1 MKLSIIIVNYN
12 VQHFLESC
20 LRSVMVACEGIAA
33 EVFVVDNDSV
43 DGSVAMVQARF
54 PQVNLIANR
63 ENVGFSRA
71 NNQAM
76 RVAKGEYV
84 LLLNPDTLVEA
95 DTFHKAV
102 AFMESHPD
110 CGGLGIRMVDGK
122 GNFLPESKR
131 ALPTPEVAF
140 YKIFGLSWLFPGS
153 KRFGRYHLTY
163 LSNDETHEVE
173 VLSGAFMLMRKEAL
187 DKVGLLDEDF
197 FMYGEDVDLSYRII
211 KGGWKNYYYPDARII
226 HYKGESTKKGSL
238 NYVYV
243 FYNAMAIFARKHFSA
258 ERARMFSLLINV
270 AIVFRAT
277 IALVSRFVR
286 TVTVPLVDGAVIY
299 GGLFLIARYWESRV
313 RAGDG
318 LHYPDAFFLLVLP
331 AYIMVW
337 LLAVWFAG
345 GYDRPVKIQRILLGL
360 LAGSGIILI
369 GYGLLGEK
377 VRFSRAVVLLGSVW
391 AMLAVPMLRFM
402 FHAMRLD
409 GFELT
414 GERNR
419 RFAIV
424 GGADEVQ
431 RVEGLLMETF
441 RSPQFIGHVAA
452 GAEVYDGALGTV
464 QQLDDIIRIHRVTE
478 VIFCAKD
485 MPAQRIIDIMTQT
498 PHQQVDFKIA
508 PQESMFLIGSNSINT
523 AGDLYTFGL
532 NAVSKPGNLRFRRL
546 FDLTVAAS
554 LLVLSPL
561 LLWAMHRPMGLI
573 RNILYVVMG
582 KRTWVGY
589 AKEQRADCDFHL
601 PKIPRGILSPLDGMD
616 SGDLDA
622 EGLVRLNIRYAK
634 DYSALNDLNI
644 VMKGLRELGR

>member
-1 MKLSIIIVNYN
+1 MKLSIVIVNYN

-20 LRSVMVACEGIAA
+20 LRSVMVAREGIEA

-54 PQVNLIANR
+54 PQVTLIANK

-76 RVAKGEYV
+76 RMAKGELV

-95 DTFHKAV
+95 DTFRKV
-102 AFMESHPD
+102 IAFMDAHPD

-140 YKIFGLSWLFPGS
+140 YKIFGLSWLFPRS

-163 LSNDETHEVE
+163 LDEHRTHQVE

-258 ERARMFSLLINV
+258 ESARIFSMLIHL

-277 IALVSRFVR
+277 VALISRFVKA
-286 TVTVPLVDGAVIY
+286 VALPLADAGLIY
-299 GGLFLIARYWESRV
+299 AGLYIIAHYWESRV
-313 RAGDG
+313 RASDG
-318 LHYPDAFFLLVLP
+318 LHFPQEFFLLVLP
-331 AYIMVW
+331 AYIAVW
-337 LLAVWFAG
+337 LLSVWFAG
-345 GYDRPVKIQRILLGL
+345 GYDRPVKLQRIGLGL

-369 GYGLLGEK
+369 GYGLLGEEA
-377 VRFSRAVVLLGSVW
+377 RFSRAVILLGSVW
-391 AMLAVPMLRFM
+391 ALISVPMFRTML
-402 FHAMRLD
+402 HLLQLE
-409 GFELT
+409 GFDLS

-424 GGADEVQ
+424 GGADEVM
-431 RVEGLLMETF
+431 RVEGLLKETF
-441 RSPQFIGHVAA
+441 RSPQFIGHVAPDS
-452 GAEVYDGALGTV
+452 VQFDGALGNV

-485 MPAQRIIDIMTQT
+485 IPAQRIIDLMTQT
-498 PHQQVDFKIA
+498 GHPQVDFKIA
-508 PQESMFLIGSNSINT
+508 PQESLFLIGSNSINT

-532 NAVSKPGNLRFRRL
+532 NAVSKPSNRRFKRL
-546 FDLTVAAS
+546 FDASVAI
-554 LLVLSPL
+554 LLLLLSPAAIWFMRSPLGLFRNVL
-561 LLWAMHRPMGLI
+561 LTL
-573 RNILYVVMG
+573 VG

-589 AKEQRADCDFHL
+589 AKEQQADRDFHL
-601 PKIPRGILSPLDGMD
+601 PKIPQGILSPLDGLD
-616 SGDLDA
+616 AGGLDA
-622 EGLVRLNIRYAK
+622 EGLVRLNMRYAK
-634 DYSALNDLNI
+634 DYRALNDLNI
-644 VMKGLRELGR
+644 VLKGFRNLGR